1 MIFCDSQVL
10 GAAGVEV
17 FYPAEMVEKVEQEV
31 SPSRTSHWLCEQN
44 ENIES
49 LHFSCFFFQEREVT
63 MPREEMEE
71 LVVQEDTESNRLL
84 LRKKVKKKT
93 L

>member
-1 MIFCDSQVL
+1 
-10 GAAGVEV
+10 
-17 FYPAEMVEKVEQEV
+17 
-31 SPSRTSHWLCEQN
+31 
-44 ENIES
+44 
-49 LHFSCFFFQEREVT
+49 

>member
-1 MIFCDSQVL
+1 
-10 GAAGVEV
+10 
-17 FYPAEMVEKVEQEV
+17 
-31 SPSRTSHWLCEQN
+31 
-44 ENIES
+44 
-49 LHFSCFFFQEREVT
+49 

-71 LVVQEDTESNRLL
+71 LAVQEDTESNRLL